1 MPPLRAR
8 HPERDPA
15 EGAPAPDQE
24 IPFAQGSGFLFDD
37 QGHIITNNHVI
48 EGGTA
53 FQVRFADGSIV
64 PARLVGADPG
74 ADLAVLK
81 VDTLPAGVAP
91 LVLADSKSV
100 EVGQT
105 AIAIGNP
112 FGERNTLTVG
122 VISGLGRSLRGPASS
137 QGGRFAITNIIQTDA
152 AINPGNSGG
161 PLLNIRGEVIGV
173 NTAIRSASG
182 VFEGIG
188 YAVPA
193 NAVGRVVPVLIRDGR
208 YQHPWLGIGM
218 LDVDP
223 LLAKRFDLPTQQG
236 VLITSVQAS
245 SPAQAIGLQANDIIQ
260 RVNGADVTKLTSEAQ
275 GRGSA
280 PTPLSLQVRES
291 IGKPINILVLRNGQP
306 VELKG
311 AIPSDPNNSAPLGIF
326 LDNKITKSE
335 RISYSLADAFGLALR
350 DLSGAVVAMLRA
362 PIDLISGAM
371 PIEQARPVGV
381 VGITGIGVSLIKQ
394 MPTQG
399 PFPFVWFAGVLSML
413 IGLTNLLP
421 FPALDGGRLT
431 FIVIEWLRGRRVD
444 PTREQ
449 WVHAAGMAF
458 LLAVFCIITVF
469 DIVNPI
475 R

>member
-1 MPPLRAR
+1 MKFARVGAVAALSFALAGCALDSLPLPGLGASTAPPAPPAPRPTVERVPAASAPTIPPTPATTAVPLPSVAPVPTLAPAQLGVLEQQQDVLVELYRRVNPAVVSIDTAGR
-8 HPERDPA
+8 HPPA
-15 EGAPAPDQE
+15 EGAPAPDQD

-48 EGGTA
+48 ESGTA

-81 VDTLPAGVAP
+81 VDTLPEGVAP

-122 VISGLGRSLRGPASS
+122 VISGLGRSLRGPASR
-137 QGGRFAITNIIQTDA
+137 QGGRFAITNVIQTDA

-193 NAVGRVVPVLIRDGR
+193 NAVARVVPALIRDGY

-218 LDVDP
+218 TDVDP
-223 LLAKRFDLPTQQG
+223 LLAKRFDLPAQQG
-236 VLITSVQAS
+236 VLITSVQAG
-245 SPAQAIGLQANDIIQ
+245 SPAEAAGLRAGTQTGDYGGAPMVYGGDI
-260 RVNGADVTKLTSEAQ
+260 VTAFNGTPVRSGDELVGFLEEQ
-275 GRGSA
+275 GE
-280 PTPLSLQVRES
+280 V
-291 IGKPINILVLRNGQP
+291 GQP
-306 VELKG
+306 ITLTVMREDEEVQLV
-311 AIPSDPNNSAPLGIF
+311 ATLG
-326 LDNKITKSE
+326 S
-335 RISYSLADAFGLALR
+335 R
-350 DLSGAVVAMLRA
+350 
-362 PIDLISGAM
+362 P
-371 PIEQARPVGV
+371 EQ
-381 VGITGIGVSLIKQ
+381 
-394 MPTQG
+394 
-399 PFPFVWFAGVLSML
+399 
-413 IGLTNLLP
+413 
-421 FPALDGGRLT
+421 
-431 FIVIEWLRGRRVD
+431 
-444 PTREQ
+444 
-449 WVHAAGMAF
+449 
-458 LLAVFCIITVF
+458 
-469 DIVNPI
+469 
-475 R
+475 